1 MAVYPTY
8 EHHFLLN
15 EPALGSILFPKSDG
29 STRRITYAR
38 FALTMK
44 DLAGYSDA
52 SLAAGMP
59 TVLEGKNWLA
69 VGRAI
74 PVEGSVMFMPNL
86 GEALKKDQNTPNS
99 DFSQMVRLTIEGNAT
114 PSFVFDLIT
123 PPEFKPGPTDTYHF
137 FQVNPFEC
145 FLLFPVLP
153 RSEEL
158 ERYLMGITSRVVR
171 SRK

>member
-1 MAVYPTY
+1 MNEYPIY

-15 EPALGSILFPKSDG
+15 EPVLRSIRFPNPDG
-29 STRRITYAR
+29 SNRRIVYSR
-38 FALTMK
+38 FALTMR
-44 DLAGYSDA
+44 DLADYNEA
-52 SLAAGMP
+52 EVENGMP

-69 VGRAI
+69 VGRAV
-74 PVEGSVMFMPNL
+74 PVEGSVIFRPNIN
-86 GEALKKDQNTPNS
+86 ESLKKDPTTPDSELSN
-99 DFSQMVRLTIEGNAT
+99 MARLTVQGQKIPT
-114 PSFVFDLIT
+114 ILFDLIA

-137 FQVNPFEC
+137 FQANPFEC